1 MVKKKVKKKTIT
13 KINKSTNHYWF
24 KANKGSDWGII
35 PLNWKG
41 YLALILILAVNIFGA
56 QYFRLNYDNI
66 DGLFKYLVVFLLS
79 LFVFIQFSLRKS
91 KK

>member
-1 MVKKKVKKKTIT
+1 
-13 KINKSTNHYWF
+13 
-24 KANKGSDWGII
+24 
-35 PLNWKG
+35 
-41 YLALILILAVNIFGA
+41 LILILAVNIFGA